1 MEKSKLIT
9 LAKKFTNQKTFG
21 KTPTDVFEGYMRRDI
36 FIEVF
41 DKIPP
46 ESLIILIFLIS
57 NGNKDM
63 YDSLYD
69 EIKHNIFSFSTVQ
82 VTHDTFSE
90 DCPSCHGG
98 GRVDCSNCDNGK
110 VECEDC
116 GGDGEDLDGN
126 TCDNC
131 EGEGNFECDYCGGSG
146 EEECGR
152 CDGDGTIEDDD
163 YFQAD
168 QYFYFSYDPKLRGVL
183 ELMEEKSE
191 IEKID
196 FLENKKTLLINI
208 QDVKVDKDSDDI
220 YQDDTFFVGI
230 NLDPYYY
237 RQAKLKIIDSNLDI
251 YETV

>member
-1 MEKSKLIT
+1 
-9 LAKKFTNQKTFG
+9 
-21 KTPTDVFEGYMRRDI
+21 
-36 FIEVF
+36 VF

-46 ESLIILIFLIS
+46 ESLVILIFLIS

-237 RQAKLKIIDSNLDI
+237 RQAKLRIIDSNLDI

>member
-9 LAKKFTNQKTFG
+9 LAKKLTNRKTFG

-90 DCPSCHGG
+90 DCPSCSGG
-98 GRVDCSNCDNGK
+98 GIVACSNCDDGK
-110 VECEDC
+110 IECEDC
-116 GGDGEDLDGN
+116 GGDGEDLDGD

-152 CDGDGTIEDDD
+152 CDGDGDIEDDD

-230 NLDPYYY
+230 NLDPDYYHQDEL
-237 RQAKLKIIDSNLDI
+237 RIIDSNLDI